1 VISTVRG
8 LVVAWVIAAALA
20 CAALVAGGREA
31 PPADRALVPGFRAD
45 AVTALAW
52 TRDGA
57 PPIRVARDPASPT
70 GWSWEAPRGA
80 ADARTVE
87 DALAALR
94 GGRWHRRGPA
104 SSAGRIAATLGAT
117 GGAGAG
123 GASLPSIG
131 VGEPLAGADQRWLAI
146 GDRAYLVDAWLA
158 RALAP
163 EPLALRMRRPLA
175 AISSAAQLQLSP
187 GGELGRVTLAG
198 APRRVVAP
206 LSLLLA
212 PPVAAAIEQP
222 LAELEVLE
230 LPRAAVAPHG
240 EGIVADRVTVLD
252 AGPCPG
258 SPGRWAIDGTAGPG
272 CVGEGAWENAKRA
285 IWTLTQPP
293 AQLVE
298 RRPAPLE
305 PSKLTLP
312 DGTTLDLSG
321 HPRVGERDAAPAA
334 ALELVAALVAP
345 AEPVAAPRGQPLGAL
360 VVTDRG
366 GSSITLDLYAPD
378 VVVRRGEPVGLR
390 VGEGAFGRMSR
401 PSAEL
406 VDPTPWREE
415 PTTITALELDGTTY
429 TRGAVLGEW
438 TRTGPG
444 RDDPAA
450 VTKLVAALAAPQV
463 RPLASSPAAP
473 FAARHTLT
481 LRVQPPGGGPVVHT
495 LRISDPAPTGC
506 PASIDS
512 PGAPA
517 PPAPPALPA
526 PPAPPAPPTAS
537 MLLSLPL
544 EICTLVRSLAR

>member
-1 VISTVRG
+1 VIATVRG
-8 LVVAWVIAAALA
+8 LVIAWALA
-20 CAALVAGGREA
+20 GALVLAALVTGGHEA

-57 PPIRVARDPASPT
+57 PPIRIARDPASPT

-104 SSAGRIAATLGAT
+104 SSAGRIAATLGVT
-117 GGAGAG
+117 GGAAPG
-123 GASLPSIG
+123 GASLPPIG

-163 EPLALRMRRPLA
+163 EPLALRVRRPLA
-175 AISSAAQLQLSP
+175 SISSAAQIQLSP

-206 LSLLLA
+206 FSLLLA
-212 PPVAAAIEQP
+212 PTVAAAIEQP

-230 LPRAAVAPHG
+230 LPRAVVAPPG
-240 EGIVADRVTVLD
+240 RGIVIVADRVIVQD

-258 SPGRWAIDGTAGPG
+258 APGRWAIDGTAGPG

-293 AQLVE
+293 DRLAL

-321 HPRVGERDAAPAA
+321 HPRVGERDADPAA
-334 ALELVAALVAP
+334 ALELVAALGAP
-345 AEPVAAPRGQPLGAL
+345 AEPVAAPTTRPLGAL
-360 VVTDRG
+360 VVADRG
-366 GSSITLDLYAPD
+366 GRSITLDLYAPD

-390 VGEGAFGRMSR
+390 VGEGAFRRMSG

-415 PTTITALELDGTTY
+415 PTTISALELDGTTY

-438 TRTGPG
+438 ARTGPG

-450 VTKLVAALAAPQV
+450 VSKLVAALAAPAA
-463 RPLASSPAAP
+463 RPLAPAPAAP
-473 FAARHTLT
+473 FATRHTLT
-481 LRVQPPGGGPVVHT
+481 LRVQPPAGAPLTHT
-495 LRISDPAPTGC
+495 LRISDPTPTGC
-506 PASIDS
+506 PVMVDD
-512 PGAPA
+512 APA
-517 PPAPPALPA
+517 DTARLWLPVG
-526 PPAPPAPPTAS
+526 
-537 MLLSLPL
+537 
-544 EICTLVRSLAR
+544 ICALVRSLTR